1 MSMALVKK
9 VPKNA
14 IFIHVFHI
22 FHILL
27 TYIREKKFIYIKNKL
42 RKKYG
47 FKDKA
52 KK

>member
-42 RKKYG
+42 RKKCGNMY
-47 FKDKA
+47 KA